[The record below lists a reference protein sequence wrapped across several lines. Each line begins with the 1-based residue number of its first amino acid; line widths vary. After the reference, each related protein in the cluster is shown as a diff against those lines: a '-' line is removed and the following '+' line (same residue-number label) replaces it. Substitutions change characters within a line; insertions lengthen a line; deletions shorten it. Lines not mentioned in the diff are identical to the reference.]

1 MAGSGGP
8 RIALVVAGSRGDA
21 QPFVA
26 LAKELQRAGARP
38 VLLTHAEHAG
48 LAAEHGVAFRTMP
61 GDPRELLA
69 TQAGLELL
77 ESRSQLRALR
87 RLRDLGAHLFDDVTE
102 ALERELPSA
111 DAVVFSTLAVSAY
124 HVGEALGIPAIW
136 AVLQPVSPTRAW
148 PSLLVSPGRDLGP
161 LNYPSHYLLDIIG
174 WRLFGS
180 SVAAYRRR
188 AGLAPLGWVG
198 PGRKVRAELPVVA
211 GWSQVLA
218 PRPSDWHDHIHVT
231 GAWQLA
237 SRAAVPTA
245 VERFLA
251 DGPAPVYMGLGSAT
265 VARPEELSAALLGAA
280 RDVGVRVLLSG
291 GWAGL
296 RPGADGGGSVL
307 EVGELP
313 HDAVFG
319 RCAAVVHHAGAGTAQ
334 TALAAGAVSVSL
346 PLWGDQPFW
355 ARRLQALGVAPPP
368 VPRARWSRA
377 AIGAALARA
386 VGEPW
391 RRERAGMAATR
402 MAAEGGA
409 AGAAQTVL
417 RIVTTSRGR

>member
-1 MAGSGGP
+1 MAHQRVSVHDPFSTRMFSLVPIRRVANFGVVKYIVSNCDGIGE
-8 RIALVVAGSRGDA
+8 RIAARLYERFGD
-21 QPFVA
+21 
-26 LAKELQRAGARP
+26 
-38 VLLTHAEHAG
+38 
-48 LAAEHGVAFRTMP
+48 
-61 GDPRELLA
+61 
-69 TQAGLELL
+69 
-77 ESRSQLRALR
+77 
-87 RLRDLGAHLFDDVTE
+87 
-102 ALERELPSA
+102 
-111 DAVVFSTLAVSAY
+111 
-124 HVGEALGIPAIW
+124 
-136 AVLQPVSPTRAW
+136 
-148 PSLLVSPGRDLGP
+148 
-161 LNYPSHYLLDIIG
+161 
-174 WRLFGS
+174 
-180 SVAAYRRR
+180 
-188 AGLAPLGWVG
+188 
-198 PGRKVRAELPVVA
+198 
-211 GWSQVLA
+211 
-218 PRPSDWHDHIHVT
+218 
-231 GAWQLA
+231 
-237 SRAAVPTA
+237 TA
-245 VERFLA
+245 VEVLRENPFEASTAIGIKMDVAEEASGLLA
-251 DGPAPVYMGLGSAT
+251 PQPH
-265 VARPEELSAALLGAA
+265 
-280 RDVGVRVLLSG
+280 RDSVTMLPPSMPRRQNPQMHLFEAMIAHLREAVTAQLMRVEIMAQLEGQDRCDMVLVMAG
-291 GWAGL
+291 GNDVIRLRGL